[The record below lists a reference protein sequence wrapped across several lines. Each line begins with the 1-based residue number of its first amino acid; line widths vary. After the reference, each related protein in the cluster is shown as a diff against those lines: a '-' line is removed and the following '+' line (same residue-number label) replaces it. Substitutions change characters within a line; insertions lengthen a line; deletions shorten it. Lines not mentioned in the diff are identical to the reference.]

1 MKKFHTTGLVAAI
14 LVSSCMLAGCEN
26 AVISGATDQGGGSGG
41 GGGGGGSS
49 SQTTSDVR
57 RVASLGVGIN
67 FNGLTGGPSSM
78 ALHPTTRLPAVVYYD
93 KGIAVGSTVA
103 VGALKYAYQ
112 DALGNWHIEI
122 VDSNYGTAACGSAG
136 STCIGAPN
144 NTTLSH
150 SVVKLAFKNDGTPA
164 IAYSYGQSLTGTSKF
179 IRYATRSTNLD
190 GSANWS
196 FETALTAVP
205 STVAVAAAAEPLK
218 SLNMVFDDENRP
230 HISVVEVMTT
240 QTGSR
245 LRYAMRKSDG
255 TWTTSTHGGYTV
267 NPGTYNPVTL
277 ATTPA
282 AGQFTRQSGLAICPI
297 DGMPMM
303 TAFENDTA
311 AAGGGEPWLLR
322 CTTLDADGACT
333 AWEGLN
339 VSEGCAG
346 TGCFGGLTNAT
357 NSGQYSDLTID
368 PVTNRV
374 VMALYSTLNPTTTSV
389 VGTPNTG
396 DCSAPLTTLNSA
408 ANWVGATHA
417 TASTGLNGVKVIA
430 TANEVLLAAA
440 VSTTSFVFSRSV
452 GASLSGG
459 NFSAANTMTIEAVAA
474 VAAGEQMGFAYD
486 STDFT
491 LYTSYAALPAAA
503 AGLIGNDLRVASVL
517 PSEVTNSALNR
528 PSITTVD
535 QSVQVFPNAAV
546 PVLHAAKAPNGLAG
560 YAYLFTEQGTAG
572 PNSHLYYGI
581 KGGTATDPAFGE
593 KMVVN
598 SIQGAGAFTIG
609 AYPWLDYDS
618 SSNPRIS
625 FIDAPSATTGRLY
638 IANSSNR
645 GASFSLEHVDG
656 DGTASNAVGRFSTM
670 ANSGGTSVIAYY
682 DFTTANMR
690 LKFGKK
696 SATGPWRK
704 SGIEGFSGGSG
715 ASTCTSGAITDAGSY
730 AVLRLTS
737 TGRPVIAYQSTI
749 GGVKY
754 LRLAIAAEAITS
766 DTFTWTCQTLDSNSS
781 VNSGEGIGFVLDS
794 SDRPHIA
801 HMTSAL
807 NIRYVTCSSSVAT
820 CIAAGSAVFSTA
832 SSPSFTSE
840 FVGAAG
846 AGAAVVTTRPEIQVT
861 PTGTVY
867 ASWYSASDRAL
878 LLATKA
884 SGGSWSSESI
894 ETQDTDWN
902 FPSSAGAYGVLLLN
916 SSNLPMIFYRSLENW
931 LKFFSRELID

>member
-1 MKKFHTTGLVAAI
+1 MKNLKTNGLVAAI
-14 LVSSCMLAGCEN
+14 FISSLMTTGCEN
-26 AVISGATDQGGGSGG
+26 AVISGATNQGGGSGG

-49 SQTTSDVR
+49 SQGTSDVKR
-57 RVASLGVGIN
+57 IASLGVGVN

-93 KGIAVGSTVA
+93 KGIAIGSTVA
-103 VGALKYAYQ
+103 VGALKYAFQ
-112 DALGNWHIEI
+112 DSLGNWHIEI
-122 VDSNYGTAACGSAG
+122 VDSNYGTVACGTAG

-144 NTTLSH
+144 NTNLSH
-150 SVVKLAFKNDGTPA
+150 SVVKLAFKADGTPA
-164 IAYSYGQSLTGTSKF
+164 IAYSYGQSLAGTSKF
-179 IRYATRSTNLD
+179 IRYATRSTNTD

-196 FETALTAVP
+196 FETALTVVP
-205 STVAVAAAAEPLK
+205 GTVAVAATAEPLK
-218 SLNMVFDDENRP
+218 SLNMVFDDEGRP
-230 HISVVEVMTT
+230 HITVLEVMTT
-240 QTGSR
+240 QINSR
-245 LRYAMRKSDG
+245 LRYAMRKTDG
-255 TWTTSTHGGYTV
+255 TWTTSSHGGYTV
-267 NPGTYNPVTL
+267 NPGTYNPITL
-277 ATTPA
+277 GTTAA
-282 AGQFTRQSGLAICPI
+282 AGQFMRQSGMAICPI

-339 VSEGCAG
+339 VSEGCTG

-368 PVTNRV
+368 PVTNRAV
-374 VMALYSTLNPTTTSV
+374 VALYSTANPLTTSV

-396 DCSAPLTTLNSA
+396 DCSASLTTLNSS

-417 TASTGLNGVKVIA
+417 TANTGLNGIKVIA
-430 TANEVLLAAA
+430 TANEVLIAAA

-459 NFSAANTMTIEAVAA
+459 NFTAANTMTIEAVAA

-486 STDFT
+486 STDST

-503 AGLIGNDLRVASVL
+503 AGVVGNDLRVASVL
-517 PSEVTNSALNR
+517 PSDVTNSALNR
-528 PSITTVD
+528 PSVTTVD
-535 QSVQVFPNAAV
+535 QSVQVFPNTAV
-546 PVLHAAKAPNGLAG
+546 PVLHAAKAPNGLSG
-560 YAYLFTEQGTAG
+560 YAYLFTEQGTVG

-593 KMVVN
+593 KLVVN
-598 SIQGAGAFTIG
+598 AIQGATTFTVG

-618 SSNPRIS
+618 SSNPRIA

-638 IANSSNR
+638 IAKSSNR

-656 DGTASNAVGRFSTM
+656 NGTASNAVGRFSSM
-670 ANSGGTSVIAYY
+670 ANSGGNSAIAYY
-682 DFTTANMR
+682 DFTTANLR

-704 SGIEGFSGGSG
+704 SGIEGFSGGS
-715 ASTCTSGAITDAGSY
+715 AAATCTNGAITDSGSY

-737 TGRPVIAYQSTI
+737 TGRPVIAFQSTI

-754 LRLAIAAEAITS
+754 LRLALAAEAITS
-766 DTFTWTCQTLDSNSS
+766 DTFTWTCQTLDSNAS
-781 VNSGEGIGFVLDS
+781 VNSAEGLGFVLDS
-794 SDRPHIA
+794 SDRPHIV

-807 NIRYVTCSSSVAT
+807 NIRYVTCASDVVT
-820 CIAAGSAVFSTA
+820 CVAAGSTVFSTT

-840 FVGAAG
+840 FVGSAG
-846 AGAAVVTTRPEIQVT
+846 SGSAVITSRPEIQVT
-861 PTGTVY
+861 SAGTAY

-878 LLATKA
+878 LLATKT
-884 SGGSWSSESI
+884 STGSWTSESI
-894 ETQDTDWN
+894 ETQDPDWN

-916 SSNLPMIFYRSLENW
+916 DSNLPMMFYRSLENW
-931 LKFFSRELID
+931 LKYFSRELVD